1 MAATTTEEICRRAG
15 VTQLTGA
22 LDSLSFTGRS
32 IEERVDLFVERAW
45 EMWHRPTFQVFL
57 EILLVARHDSR
68 IGAAVAPYRGGLRQS
83 MDGIWAVLFE
93 DLDISEESII
103 TTEQVVM
110 STLSGLALI
119 PIFIAEPRSPDNALA
134 VLKDVLVRTRKG

>member
-1 MAATTTEEICRRAG
+1 
-15 VTQLTGA
+15 
-22 LDSLSFTGRS
+22 
-32 IEERVDLFVERAW
+32 
-45 EMWHRPTFQVFL
+45 
-57 EILLVARHDSR
+57 
-68 IGAAVAPYRGGLRQS
+68 
-83 MDGIWAVLFE
+83 MDGTWAVLFE

-134 VLKDVLVRTRKG
+134 VLKDVLVRTLKG